1 MTLSDL
7 SIRRP
12 VFATVLSLL
21 LVILGVMAALRLPIR
36 EYPDISRPVVGVSTF
51 YRGANAAVIE
61 SRITQALED
70 EIAGIEGVEKL
81 TSSSRDEFSRI
92 TVEFSID
99 RDLDAAANDV
109 RERVSRAAAR
119 LPPEAEASQVTKVD
133 EGMDAIMY
141 VNVASSTRDALQL
154 NDYVDRYLLD
164 SFGAIPGVAA
174 VRSQGGGRYAMRV
187 WLDREALAA
196 RQLTVADVE
205 NALRRENVEL
215 PAGRIE
221 SKEREFTLRTDT
233 SLTNEEDFRNL
244 VIGRGADGYMVRLRE
259 VAEVRLAAEDVR
271 SIARSNGLPGVSLGI
286 TPTSKANVLDVSK
299 AVRAEVARM
308 QPSLPKDIQLE
319 VNLDFTVSVVESMR
333 KVVTVLAETLLIV
346 LVVIFVFL
354 GTWRATLIP
363 AVTIPV
369 SIMAGAMVMAAL
381 GYSINTLTLL
391 GAVLAIGLVVDD
403 AIVVLENIA
412 RRIEAGEPSLLA
424 AMNGSREIGFAV
436 ISTTLVLM
444 AVFVPVS
451 YMPGNLGRLF
461 GEFGVTVAAAV
472 GFSALVA
479 LTLTPMMASKLFEGG
494 IERGR
499 AARWLDG
506 VFQALADGYE
516 RLLRAAMQR
525 RRPLAIAIGAG
536 SFTTLLVALMVAGW
550 PLPFMKLPQEYA
562 PLEDRAMMP
571 VMVSAPEGASLANL
585 DRYLRQVEA
594 IMFDELAAGNAM
606 RVIARSGSF
615 GAMGDVNLG
624 TVYMPMTL
632 WDQRK
637 ETAQQV
643 AQRLRMRTAG
653 IPGVRIIV
661 INPPSLNM
669 RGGGKPLQVVIG
681 GGSYSELARWRDQ
694 IITKIE
700 AENPKIFNL
709 DSDYQERKPQLSV
722 RIDRN
727 RAADLGVSL
736 QNVGRTLETMLGS
749 RIVTTFMR
757 EGEEYNVVLQAR
769 EEDRATVSD
778 LGNLYVKSERTGE
791 MVPLSALVTVEESA
805 GASQLKRFD
814 RLRSITITANL
825 APGYTLGDALPYVEN
840 LIRTEIPGGP
850 QINFDGESREFK
862 EAGSK
867 LWLTFGFALLI
878 VYLVLAAQFESF
890 MHPLVILATVPL
902 AITGGL
908 IGLWLFGASI
918 NIFSQIGAIMLIGIA
933 CKNGI
938 LIVEFANQLRDR
950 GVEYIEA
957 VTQAAAIRLRPVLMT
972 SLCTA
977 FGAMPLMTATGAGA
991 ESRQA
996 IGSTVFFGTVFSLAL
1011 TLFVVP
1017 TLYAL
1022 LARNTRSP
1030 HYVSD
1035 LIDRLASRGAA
1046 FAGGAAPVAAGA
1058 GAEAGGAATTAAPD
1072 PAPNAAPGGT
1082 FGGQPPGSPAG

>member
-36 EYPDISRPVVGVSTF
+36 EYPDVSRPVVGVSTF

-92 TVEFSID
+92 TVEFSIE
-99 RDLDAAANDV
+99 RDLDDAANDV
-109 RERVSRAAAR
+109 RERVSRAAGR

-133 EGMDAIMY
+133 EGMDAVMY
-141 VNVASSTRDALQL
+141 VNVASTTRDVLEL
-154 NDYVDRYLLD
+154 NDYVERYLLD

-174 VRSQGGGRYAMRV
+174 VRNGGGGRYAMRV

-196 RQLTVADVE
+196 RQLTVTDVE

-233 SLTNEEDFRNL
+233 SLTGEEDFRNL
-244 VIGRGADGYMVRLRE
+244 VIGRGVDGYLVRLGD
-259 VAEVRLAAEDVR
+259 VAEVRLAAEEVR
-271 SIARSNGLPGVSLGI
+271 SIARSNGLPGISLGI

-333 KVVTVLAETLLIV
+333 KVVTVLGETLLIV

-369 SIMAGAMVMAAL
+369 SILAGAMVMASL

-424 AMNGSREIGFAV
+424 AINGSREIGFAV
-436 ISTTLVLM
+436 IATTLVLM

-451 YMPGNLGRLF
+451 FMPGTLGRLF

-494 IERGR
+494 IHRGR
-499 AARWLDG
+499 AARWLDRA
-506 VFQALADGYE
+506 FQSLAEAYE
-516 RLLRAAMQR
+516 RTLRAAMSGG
-525 RRPLAIAIGAG
+525 RPLAISLGVGAV
-536 SFTTLLVALMVAGW
+536 TALLVLLMVAGW
-550 PLPFMKLPQEYA
+550 PVSTMKLQQEFA
-562 PLEDRAMMP
+562 PVEDRAMMP
-571 VMVSAPEGASLANL
+571 VLISAPEGASLANL

-594 IMFDELAAGNAM
+594 IMFDEIKAGNAR
-606 RVIARSGSF
+606 RVIARSGAF
-615 GAMGDVNLG
+615 GAMGDVNAG

-632 WDQRK
+632 WDERE
-637 ETAQQV
+637 ETAQQI
-643 AQRLRMRTAG
+643 AQRVRLRTAA

-661 INPPSLNM
+661 ITPPALNM

-681 GGSYSELARWRDQ
+681 GGSYAELARWRDQ
-694 IITKIE
+694 IVAKIE

-722 RIDRN
+722 KIDRN

-757 EGEEYNVVLQAR
+757 DGEEYNVVLQAR

-778 LGNLYVKSERTGE
+778 LGNLYVKSERSGE

-825 APGYTLGDALPYVEN
+825 APGYTLGEALPYVEN

-850 QINFDGESREFK
+850 QINYDGESREFK

-890 MHPLVILATVPL
+890 VHPLVILATVPL

-918 NIFSQIGAIMLIGIA
+918 NVFSQIGAIMLIGIA

-950 GVEYIEA
+950 GTNYIQA
-957 VTQAAAIRLRPVLMT
+957 VIESASIRLRPVLMT
-972 SLCTA
+972 SFCTA
-977 FGAMPLMTATGAGA
+977 FGAMPLMTASGAGA

-996 IGSTVFFGTVFSLAL
+996 IGAAVFFGTVLSLAL

-1017 TLYAL
+1017 ALYAL

-1035 LIDRLASRGAA
+1035 LIDRLASRSAPPLA
-1046 FAGGAAPVAAGA
+1046 QTATAIATAPVP
-1058 GAEAGGAATTAAPD
+1058 APD
-1072 PAPNAAPGGT
+1072 GAL
-1082 FGGQPPGSPAG
+1082 GGQPPGSPAG

>member
-1 MTLSDL
+1 MTISDL

-21 LVILGVMAALRLPIR
+21 LVILGLMAALRLPIR
-36 EYPDISRPVVGVSTF
+36 EYPDVTRPVVGVSTF
-51 YRGANAAVIE
+51 YRGANSAVIE
-61 SRITQALED
+61 SRVTQALED

-109 RERVSRAAAR
+109 RERVSRAAGR
-119 LPPEAEASQVTKVD
+119 LPPEVDPPQVTKVD
-133 EGMDAIMY
+133 EGMEAVMY
-141 VNVASSTRDALQL
+141 VNVASTTRDVLQL
-154 NDYVDRYLLD
+154 NDYVERFLLD

-174 VRSQGGGRYAMRV
+174 VRNGGGGRYAMRV

-196 RQLTVADVE
+196 RQLTVTDVE

-233 SLTNEEDFRNL
+233 SLANEEDFRNL
-244 VIGRGADGYMVRLRE
+244 VVGRGVDGYLVRLGE
-259 VAEVRLAAEDVR
+259 VAEVSLSAEEVR
-271 SIARSNGLPGVSLGI
+271 SIARSNGLPGISLGI

-308 QPSLPKDIQLE
+308 QPSLPKDIQME

-333 KVVTVLAETLLIV
+333 KVVTVLFETLLIV

-363 AVTIPV
+363 AVTIPI
-369 SIMAGAMVMAAL
+369 SILAAAMVMAAL

-391 GAVLAIGLVVDD
+391 GVVLAIGLVVDD

-412 RRIEAGEPSLLA
+412 RRIEGGEPALLA
-424 AMNGSREIGFAV
+424 AINGSREIGFAV
-436 ISTTLVLM
+436 IATTLVLM

-451 YMPGNLGRLF
+451 YMPGTLGRLF
-461 GEFGVTVAAAV
+461 GEFGLTVAAAV

-479 LTLTPMMASKLFEGG
+479 LTLTPMMASKLFDAG

-506 VFQALADGYE
+506 VFQNLADAYG
-516 RLLRAAMQR
+516 RGLRAAVSG
-525 RRPLAIAIGAG
+525 RRPLAITLGTAAV
-536 SFTTLLVALMVAGW
+536 TALLVSLMVGGF
-550 PLPFMKLPQEYA
+550 PFKGMKLQQEYA

-571 VMVSAPEGASLANL
+571 VIVNAPEGASLANL

-594 IMFDELAAGNAM
+594 IMFDEIKAGNAR

-615 GAMGDVNLG
+615 GATGDVNIG

-632 WDQRK
+632 WDERK

-643 AQRLRMRTAG
+643 AQRVRMRTAA

-661 INPPSLNM
+661 ITPPAMNL

-681 GGSYSELARWRDQ
+681 GGSYAELAKWRDQ
-694 IITKIE
+694 IIAKIE
-700 AENPKIFNL
+700 AENPRISNL

-722 RIDRN
+722 KIDRN

-778 LGNLYVKSERTGE
+778 LGNLYVKSERSGG

-814 RLRSITITANL
+814 RLRSITISANL
-825 APGYTLGDALPYVEN
+825 APGYTLGEALPYVEN

-850 QINFDGESREFK
+850 QINYDGESREFK
-862 EAGSK
+862 EAGGQ

-890 MHPLVILATVPL
+890 VHPLVILATVPL

-918 NIFSQIGAIMLIGIA
+918 NVFSQIGAIMLIGIA

-950 GVEYIEA
+950 GADYIHA
-957 VTQAAAIRLRPVLMT
+957 VVDAATIRLRPVLMT

-977 FGAMPLMTATGAGA
+977 FGAMPLMTASGAGA

-996 IGSTVFFGTVFSLAL
+996 IGAAVFFGTVLSLAL

-1017 TLYAL
+1017 ALYAL

-1046 FAGGAAPVAAGA
+1046 QPSTVAP
-1058 GAEAGGAATTAAPD
+1058 P
-1072 PAPNAAPGGT
+1072 PAL
-1082 FGGQPPGSPAG
+1082 GGQPPGSPAG